1 MNIFLKVHFDEKLT
15 QFPGLNAWLLPY
27 DIYII
32 TICANS
38 SMLNNLLV
46 TVMVQLLKSAVILVE
61 VTV

>member
-15 QFPGLNAWLLPY
+15 QFPGLNALLLLS

-38 SMLNNLLV
+38 SMQNNFLIAVL
-46 TVMVQLLKSAVILVE
+46 VQLLKSAVILVE

>member
-15 QFPGLNAWLLPY
+15 QFPGLNAWLLLS
-27 DIYII
+27 DIYIM

-38 SMLNNLLV
+38 SINILLI

>member
-1 MNIFLKVHFDEKLT
+1 MNIFLKVHFDEKLM
-15 QFPGLNAWLLPY
+15 QFPGLNAWLLLS

-32 TICANS
+32 TICTNS
-38 SMLNNLLV
+38 SMLNNSLI